1 MTISLSFVRSRCTMA
16 MLLEAGGW
24 HDEKVVNTVA
34 TQLSLI
40 NLRSHD
46 FKQATGKSNKSTI
59 YHIIIIIEHSL

>member
-1 MTISLSFVRSRCTMA
+1 MA
-16 MLLEAGGW
+16 MLLKVGGW

-40 NLRSHD
+40 NLRSRD
-46 FKQATGKSNKSTI
+46 FKQATGKLNKSTI

>member
-1 MTISLSFVRSRCTMA
+1 MA
-16 MLLEAGGW
+16 MLLEVGGW

-46 FKQATGKSNKSTI
+46 FKQATGK
-59 YHIIIIIEHSL
+59 